1 MENDKN
7 KFFCCLLTSCDITDR
22 IRGLQ
27 EDFEKKKIL
36 YPTSICMYICINVC
50 TYYVYIH
57 VCMYVCMY
65 VNIKTEAFQYV
76 LLVYL

>member
-27 EDFEKKKIL
+27 EDFEKKNSIPHL
-36 YPTSICMYICINVC
+36 YLYVYMYQCMYILCIY
-50 TYYVYIH
+50 T
-57 VCMYVCMY
+57 CMYVCMY